1 MKYIISE
8 TQYKKIINEDRF
20 FQLSNSSDILEKI
33 INNFDSMDCN
43 NKESF
48 SKTYV
53 RVFCEQLQGA
63 SLDKLIRMKE
73 VMDKE
78 IRIIIHDEFS
88 DKFRNRF

>member
-20 FQLSNSSDILEKI
+20 FQLSNSSKILGQI

-48 SKTYV
+48 SKNYV
-53 RVFCEQLQGA
+53 RVFCEQLKGA

-73 VMDKE
+73 AMDKE
-78 IRIIIHDEFS
+78 IAIIIHDEFS
-88 DKFRNRF
+88 DKFRDRF

>member
-1 MKYIISE
+1 MKYIITE

-33 INNFDSMDCN
+33 INNFDSIDCN
-43 NKESF
+43 NKESL

-73 VMDKE
+73 AMDKE
-78 IRIIIHDEFS
+78 IAIIIHDEFS
-88 DKFRNRF
+88 SKIRNRF

>member
-1 MKYIISE
+1 MKYIITE

-33 INNFDSMDCN
+33 INNFDSIDCN
-43 NKESF
+43 NKESL

-73 VMDKE
+73 AMDKE
-78 IRIIIHDEFS
+78 IAIIIHDELS
-88 DKFRNRF
+88 SKIRNRF